1 MGEPEIGRLM
11 APHASDRA
19 IVPLGGTG
27 AEAVVFRLAG
37 GVDAWFQLAGDGGL
51 AAWAVYAQPHSW
63 IKSGTGIL
71 EGDAATPAA
80 SLIFVP

>member
-1 MGEPEIGRLM
+1 MSEPEIGRLM
-11 APHASDRA
+11 EPHASDRA

-51 AAWAVYAQPHSW
+51 AAWAVYPQPDAW
-63 IKSGTGIL
+63 IKSESGLL
-71 EGDAATPAA
+71 EGEAAKPAA
-80 SLIFVP
+80 PLAFVL